1 MSTLEAIYLIDI
13 YGSVLLQIESRG
25 RISPVTSEFI
35 KSEISKCK
43 LRNEEPPF
51 IIYHM
56 NYLIFQQLQDD
67 VRICIPV
74 TCDTEPLYIHD
85 VMKLIIEIIKTY
97 FGSFQ
102 SSVIEKN
109 TSLIAQLL
117 TEMIDYGYAIN
128 MEPNTLQDIIPT
140 PSLMKK
146 FMEVTGLQSNTPSI
160 HKNTVPW
167 RTSKANYTNNEF
179 FVRIIERVFA
189 VYEGN
194 NQLAFGTLKV
204 DVECKSQMSG
214 IPELLLYL
222 TPGSIME
229 NAKFHNCIDV
239 KRWKDRPLQ
248 LQFIPPE
255 GKFILA
261 SFQANLS
268 KQKPL
273 PLNVEAKNMT
283 DGNFEIRIRNTGKKP
298 IENLEVR
305 VPLPGS
311 LSSVSTTHGDYI
323 YRPSKSV
330 NDEGAVLEWT
340 IKKIEWTSPA
350 YVLKGTLNTK
360 QELSISD
367 MSDGGFE
374 KKAHPKL
381 EHLTLHYKYP
391 LTILSHFKVDSL
403 KIVNRPDMKSFKGV
417 KHSVIAQ
424 DVSVRFK

>member
-25 RISPVTSEFI
+25 RISSVTSEFI
-35 KSEISKCK
+35 KSEISKSK

-56 NYLIFQQLQDD
+56 NYLVFQQLQDD

-85 VMKLIIEIIKTY
+85 VMRRIIEVVKTY

-102 SSVIEKN
+102 SSIIEKH

-117 TEMIDYGYAIN
+117 IEMIDYGYAMN
-128 MEPNTLQDIIPT
+128 MEPNALQDVIPT

-146 FMEVTGLQSNTPSI
+146 FMEVTGLQPNTPSV

-167 RTSKANYTNNEF
+167 RTSKARYTNNEF
-179 FVRIIERVFA
+179 FIRIIERVFA

-194 NQLAFGTLKV
+194 NQLAFGFMKV
-204 DVECKSQMSG
+204 DVECKSQLSG

-222 TPGSIME
+222 TPGSTME
-229 NAKFHNCIDV
+229 SAKFHNCINL
-239 KRWKDRPLQ
+239 KRWKDHPLQ

-261 SFQANLS
+261 SFHADLF
-268 KQKPL
+268 KQKSL
-273 PLNVEAKNMT
+273 PLSVEARNMN

-298 IENLEVR
+298 IENLEIR
-305 VPLPGS
+305 VPLPVS
-311 LSSVSTTHGDYI
+311 LSSVSATHGDYLF
-323 YRPSKSV
+323 RPSKGL
-330 NDEGAVLEWT
+330 NDEGTVLEWT

-350 YVLKGTLNTK
+350 YTLKGALNK
-360 QELSISD
+360 KKGLSISD
-367 MSDGGFE
+367 TSSE
-374 KKAHPKL
+374 KEVYPKL

-391 LTILSHFKVDSL
+391 LSILSHFKVESL
-403 KIVNRPDMKSFKGV
+403 KVVNRPDMKPFKGV